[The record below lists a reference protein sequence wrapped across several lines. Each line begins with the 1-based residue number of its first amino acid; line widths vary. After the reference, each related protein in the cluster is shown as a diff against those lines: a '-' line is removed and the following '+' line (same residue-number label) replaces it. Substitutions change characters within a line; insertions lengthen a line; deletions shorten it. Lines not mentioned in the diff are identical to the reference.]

1 VSEHETLR
9 RGFLIGL
16 LATGI
21 VFVLLGGLIAAF
33 ATTDD
38 RPEGVAER
46 WLTAVGDTTR
56 SGVKADSLARV
67 ADHGDPSLVAV
78 LVPPAIDMDG
88 KSAFTELEVGKAIHR
103 DGVTL
108 VPYHLAL
115 REGTTTAGD
124 GTLSMVEDPSR
135 GWLVTALTPAVS
147 GATVPSKGGS
157 PVSKAPFAL
166 YAVALAI
173 GALVATGCASLVRA
187 AGAPTAAR
195 ARSDAAAALRSQ

>member
-1 VSEHETLR
+1 VSEHDALR

-21 VFVLLGGLIAAF
+21 VFVLVGGLVAAF
-33 ATTDD
+33 GTTDD

-56 SGVKADSLARV
+56 SGVKADSTERV
-67 ADHGDPSLVAV
+67 ADHGDASLVAA
-78 LVPPAIDMDG
+78 LIPPGIDMDG
-88 KSAFTELEVGKAIHR
+88 KSAFTELEVGKAVHG
-103 DGVTL
+103 DGETL

-115 REGTTTAGD
+115 RNGTTTAGD

-135 GWLVTALTPAVS
+135 GWQVTALAPPMA

-157 PVSKAPFAL
+157 AVSKAPLAL
-166 YAVALAI
+166 YAIALVI
-173 GALVATGCASLVRA
+173 GALVATGCATLVRA
-187 AGAPTAAR
+187 AAAPSQASAR
-195 ARSDAAAALRSQ
+195 AGAAAPHRSQ

>member
-1 VSEHETLR
+1 VSEHQALR

-16 LATGI
+16 LAAGI

-67 ADHGDPSLVAV
+67 SDHGDPSLVSV

-103 DGVTL
+103 DGATL

-115 REGTTTAGD
+115 RNGTTTAGD
-124 GTLSMVEDPSR
+124 GMLSMVDDPSR
-135 GWLVTALTPAVS
+135 GWQVTALAPPVA

-157 PVSKAPFAL
+157 AVSKAPAGL

-195 ARSDAAAALRSQ
+195 ARAAAAGPHRSR

>member
-1 VSEHETLR
+1 MSEHETLR

-67 ADHGDPSLVAV
+67 ADHGDPSLVTV

-88 KSAFTELEVGKAIHR
+88 KSAFTELEVGKAIQGDR
-103 DGVTL
+103 STL

-115 REGTTTAGD
+115 RNGTTTPGD
-124 GTLSMVEDPSR
+124 GTLSMVKDPTR
-135 GWLVTALTPAVS
+135 GWQVIGLAPPVAGSA
-147 GATVPSKGGS
+147 VPSKGGTA
-157 PVSKAPFAL
+157 VSKAPVGL
-166 YAVALAI
+166 YAIALAI

-195 ARSDAAAALRSQ
+195 ARPDTAAPDRSR